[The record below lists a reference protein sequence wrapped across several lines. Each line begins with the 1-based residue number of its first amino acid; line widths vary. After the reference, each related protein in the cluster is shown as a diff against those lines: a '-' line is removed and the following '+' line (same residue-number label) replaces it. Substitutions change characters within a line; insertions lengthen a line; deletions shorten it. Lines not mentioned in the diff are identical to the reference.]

1 MGVLEDAIRDHLA
14 LKRRHG
20 AKDDELRRQ
29 EAEALGAAR
38 REDVEAAE
46 EAEEPREGPVDETM
60 AVEPPG
66 VGPPPA
72 EPSPVEEAEPEPA
85 AAEPAAA
92 EPAPPFEELLP
103 EEHEGSPVDVVD
115 QDTAIYTPPDVE
127 PEPEPDP
134 APAPEP
140 EQAPGQ
146 EGFELEIGPEP
157 TAAPGP
163 EEGGESPGDTL
174 PPVTEDGDPVEYQ
187 APPEEPAPPEPA
199 PEPHQDPLRD
209 ERKPPP
215 DLDFE

>member
-46 EAEEPREGPVDETM
+46 DADEPQEGPVDETM

-66 VGPPPA
+66 VEPPPV
-72 EPSPVEEAEPEPA
+72 EPTPVEEAEPERA
-85 AAEPAAA
+85 AAEPATA
-92 EPAPPFEELLP
+92 EPAPPFEEPLP
-103 EEHEGSPVDVVD
+103 EEQEGSPVDVVD
-115 QDTAIYTPPDVE
+115 QDTVIYTPPDV
-127 PEPEPDP
+127 
-134 APAPEP
+134 EP

-157 TAAPGP
+157 TPAPDP
-163 EEGGESPGDTL
+163 EEGGEPPRDTL
-174 PPVTEDGDPVEYQ
+174 PPVIEDGDPVEY
-187 APPEEPAPPEPA
+187 EEPSPAEPPPEP
-199 PEPHQDPLRD
+199 EQDRRRF
-209 ERKPPP
+209 EREPPP